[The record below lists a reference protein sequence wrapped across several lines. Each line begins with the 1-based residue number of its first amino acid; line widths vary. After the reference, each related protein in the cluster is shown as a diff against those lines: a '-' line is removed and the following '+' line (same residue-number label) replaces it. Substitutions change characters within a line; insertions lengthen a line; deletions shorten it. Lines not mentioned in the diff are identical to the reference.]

1 MESNNVSIKN
11 WSDEDRP
18 REKLVNKGIAY
29 LSDAELLT
37 ILIGTGTKNKSALD
51 LANEIIKLYHS
62 QLEEKNI
69 NQDKNNQKIVMD
81 MNQIVKT
88 IESLEQ
94 RVSTIHFDKSN
105 TIESDFIVIE

>member
-51 LANEIIKLYHS
+51 LANEIIKL
-62 QLEEKNI
+62 
-69 NQDKNNQKIVMD
+69 
-81 MNQIVKT
+81 VK
-88 IESLEQ
+88 
-94 RVSTIHFDKSN
+94 V
-105 TIESDFIVIE
+105 

>member
-37 ILIGTGTKNKSALD
+37 ILIGTGTKNK
-51 LANEIIKLYHS
+51 
-62 QLEEKNI
+62 
-69 NQDKNNQKIVMD
+69 
-81 MNQIVKT
+81 
-88 IESLEQ
+88 
-94 RVSTIHFDKSN
+94 
-105 TIESDFIVIE
+105 

>member
-51 LANEIIKLYHS
+51 LANEAYQVIWEFNPPM
-62 QLEEKNI
+62 LEPKP
-69 NQDKNNQKIVMD
+69 
-81 MNQIVKT
+81 
-88 IESLEQ
+88 
-94 RVSTIHFDKSN
+94 
-105 TIESDFIVIE
+105 